1 MPSKV
6 YNWGCGLISVSLLI
20 TKQLQ
25 LLIKKSNRLE
35 SEGKR
40 VRRKKKWKE
49 YKKGTIPVYITPTS
63 VQETIPI
70 YQVSKNGIF
79 QLENQKG
86 LNTFDKG
93 YEFGEINYGL
103 KDDMER
109 AVCLERYCEL
119 LNSQN
124 TPFKICV
131 INQEKPE
138 NEKRDEYYVKS
149 LHQGKIY
156 DFATQAMNK
165 EIGENMD
172 KGNNNLVQKKYFIP
186 SCKKTSMEEAKGFFN
201 SLEKTLVGGFDDM
214 GSTFTSLEG
223 LERLRVLHQ
232 IYRPGEVDSF
242 DWTWDDLKKV
252 RRDWRNDICNTK
264 LKENSDYIDFGN
276 QLGTVLFARKLPKS
290 LSDEFFNSLTSEITF
305 PSVTTIS
312 VNPVPQD
319 VSKEKALTILDNVER
334 SIMRQQDIRNKARM
348 YSSDISRV
356 KRKEKERFEND
367 LDEID
372 DNDQRYFFTGLSV
385 FIPAPDKETLDRRV
399 EHIQQIG
406 ERYSVDFAFYID
418 HQMPAFQS
426 ILPLAVQQVNNNL
439 RPLFANSLA
448 AFVPFNVQEVVDKG
462 GFHHGINQVTKR
474 IILINRKKLNNGN
487 GFVYGPSGGGKSMD
501 VKLEMEQ
508 ILTLTNDDLLV
519 LDPSD
524 EYIDICELYGGQVIK
539 FAVGSGIYYNSLE
552 IPEEVFRTPSL
563 RPAFIGEKAD
573 FMMSLFRDVMERQ
586 ISGLEKSF
594 IDQTVHLMYEDVFAE
609 VDQRGAEV
617 SPTFKEFKVWL
628 DKLDNPVVEDL
639 STSFKLYVD
648 GSLDMFAH
656 PSNVDVTNRFVVFAI
671 RDVGKALKKPA
682 MKIIM
687 EIMRSRLKY
696 NSANRKTTNIYGDE
710 LHTVFDDDESTE
722 SWAKLWRIVRKDG
735 GFATGILQN
744 TTDSTLSPAAQTM
757 VANSEYMVILSLKP
771 IQLPSLHSIVNL
783 SNREVKYITEK
794 PKGTGILKVGSK
806 IIAFDHR
813 ISKENPRYWLYT
825 TNPEEKAQKDT
836 FIKELREWIQK
847 EEEPQKVQIPKAV
860 YESLDTTE
868 GVSAGATKAET
879 QMPKEK
885 LKDQDAIERLEI
897 EEEKAK
903 GSETQIKNHESDN
916 DKQNQEESIIIE
928 DFAGIEDEIED
939 DFDILDQTVSNDELL
954 ELIDSAR
961 SSAEDSIDKPQL
973 EKTVSSQKSDK
984 QGIDPIIKKSFD
996 AFSELMQTVKD
1007 IS

>member
-1 MPSKV
+1 
-6 YNWGCGLISVSLLI
+6 
-20 TKQLQ
+20 
-25 LLIKKSNRLE
+25 
-35 SEGKR
+35 
-40 VRRKKKWKE
+40 VRSKKKWKE
-49 YKKGTIPVYITPTS
+49 YKTSTVPVYATPTS

-79 QLENQKG
+79 QLENLKG

-109 AVCLERYCEL
+109 TVCLERYCEL
-119 LNSQN
+119 MNSQN

-131 INQEKPE
+131 INHEKSE
-138 NEKRDEYYVKS
+138 SEKTDEYFVKS
-149 LHQGKIY
+149 MHSGKIY
-156 DFATQAMNK
+156 DFTTKAMNQ
-165 EIGENMD
+165 EIADNLE
-172 KGNNNLVQKKYFIP
+172 KGNNNLVQRKFFIP
-186 SCKKTSMEEAKGFFN
+186 SCKKTSMDEAKGFFN
-201 SLEKTLVGGFDDM
+201 SLEKTLVGGFDDL
-214 GSTFTSLEG
+214 GSSFTPLDG
-223 LERLRVLHQ
+223 VERLRVLHQ
-232 IYRPGEVDSF
+232 IYRPGEEDTF
-242 DWTWDDLKKV
+242 DWTWEDFKKLK
-252 RRDWRNDICNTK
+252 RDWRNDICNTK
-264 LKENSDYIDFGN
+264 LEENSVYINFGN
-276 QLGTVLFARKLPKS
+276 QIGTVIFARKLPKS

-305 PSVTTIS
+305 PSVTTLS
-312 VNPVPQD
+312 VTPVPQD
-319 VSKEKALTILDNVER
+319 VSKEKALTILDNTEK
-334 SIMRQQDIRNKARM
+334 SIIRQQEIRNKARM

-356 KRKEKERFEND
+356 KRKEKERLEND

-406 ERYSVDFAFYID
+406 ERYSVDFSVYID
-418 HQMPAFQS
+418 HQRPAFQTV
-426 ILPLAVQQVNNNL
+426 LPLAVQQVNNNL

-474 IILINRKKLNNGN
+474 IILIDRKKLNNGN
-487 GFVYGPSGGGKSMD
+487 GFVYGPSGGGKSMN

-524 EYIDICELYGGQVIK
+524 EYVEFCELHGGQVIK
-539 FAVGSGIYYNSLE
+539 FAIGSGIYYNSLE
-552 IPEEVFRTPSL
+552 IPEEVFEYPGL
-563 RPAFIGEKAD
+563 RPTFIGEKAD
-573 FMMSLFRDVMERQ
+573 FMMSIFRDVMERQ

-594 IDQTVHLMYEDVFAE
+594 IDQTVHSMYEEVFAT
-609 VDQRGAEV
+609 VDKAGEKV

-628 DKLDNPVVEDL
+628 DKLDNPVVDDL

-687 EIMRSRLKY
+687 EIMRSKLKY

-757 VANSEYMVILSLKP
+757 IANSEYMVILSLKP
-771 IQLPSLHSIVNL
+771 IQLPSLFSIVEL

-794 PKGTGILKVGSK
+794 PKGTGILKVGTK

-813 ISKENPRYWLYT
+813 ISKENPRYWIYT
-825 TNPEEKAQKDT
+825 TDPEEKAQKDA
-836 FIKELREWIQK
+836 FIKELKEWIQR
-847 EEEPQKVQIPKAV
+847 EEKVKKVQIPEMV
-860 YESLDTTE
+860 YESI
-868 GVSAGATKAET
+868 
-879 QMPKEK
+879 
-885 LKDQDAIERLEI
+885 KDSEDFQG
-897 EEEKAK
+897 K
-903 GSETQIKNHESDN
+903 GSET
-916 DKQNQEESIIIE
+916 DKEIHDFAEDRIIHNRQEETKEQPEEKTANQQLEHNEGAEHVQRSEPQLADEVSNEKRQSHEEPELME
-928 DFAGIEDEIED
+928 DFTDIEKDRED
-939 DFDILDQTVSNDELL
+939 DLDMLDQSYPDELL
-954 ELIDSAR
+954 ERLDAAISPVEEPVNKLQ
-961 SSAEDSIDKPQL
+961 SK
-973 EKTVSSQKSDK
+973 KTETSQKGDVPDM
-984 QGIDPIIKKSFD
+984 DPKVRMCFD
-996 AFSELMQTVKD
+996 AFSELMQMVKD